1 MALRPHIRA
10 HEDVAR
16 VKEPGIGGGICH
28 FLSPFQ
34 VLHGGANGAD
44 RRFLE

>member
-1 MALRPHIRA
+1 MAVRPHIRA
-10 HEDVAR
+10 HEDVPR

-28 FLSPFQ
+28 FLFSVP
-34 VLHGGANGAD
+34 VLHGGADDAA